1 MRASQKG
8 VLALAMV
15 TLMAMQGCLSA
26 IVSDTASQT
35 ADEMDAIEQLD
46 PDAYSVLYA
55 QRMGTVLHHL
65 HTRKHRFLV
74 ERTAYRGAPWMG
86 SFSF

>member
-35 ADEMDAIEQLD
+35 TEEMDAIQQLD
-46 PDAYSVLYA
+46 PDAYTCFTHN
-55 QRMGTVLHHL
+55 GW
-65 HTRKHRFLV
+65 
-74 ERTAYRGAPWMG
+74 ERCYITYIPENID
-86 SFSF
+86 SS